1 MQGLTQKTE
10 GGQSPGSD
18 RCTAGSPD
26 SPPALS
32 DMWGFGAGGE
42 MSTAL
47 LHESIKHVF
56 LLYMCSLSCLGT
68 LMSFT
73 LCRGPNLL
81 KLIIRE
87 EAGSVGNI
95 TWQLEPGVSRNSLA
109 LFPILVIKTGR
120 GGLPSCREEGH
131 FSKCG
136 LGAKHCCGHY
146 FILFTFSLKSLQA
159 VIITPIL
166 QMRKLRLVK
175 TQIQSSACTANDTST
190 HSHT

>member
-18 RCTAGSPD
+18 WWLQAPLIHQLPRQT
-26 SPPALS
+26 
-32 DMWGFGAGGE
+32 WGFGTGAE
-42 MSTAL
+42 VSTAL

-56 LLYMCSLSCLGT
+56 LLYVCSLSCLGT

-73 LCRGPNLL
+73 LPRGPTVL
-81 KLIIRE
+81 KLIIWE

-95 TWQLEPGVSRNSLA
+95 TWQPEPGVSRNSLA

-120 GGLPSCREEGH
+120 SGLPSCREEGH

-175 TQIQSSACTANDTST
+175 AQIQSPACTANNTSA